1 MIECYQLV
9 RKHRQGGPQMESSPA
24 ALMAFFAQQCKEH
37 LHLVL
42 AFSPLGSSLRD
53 SVRYFPSLIN
63 CCTID
68 WFEVH
73 TAFRVVNLSFELR
86 YYDAFE
92 WLCFFFNR
100 LGQRRPLRM

>member
-1 MIECYQLV
+1 MTY
-9 RKHRQGGPQMESSPA
+9 
-24 ALMAFFAQQCKEH
+24 FAQQCKEH

-68 WFEVH
+68 WFEVILFYLYSYH
-73 TAFRVVNLSFELR
+73 GNLTDCYIFQGMAGRSVGKCGRFLCGTDRHSSGFETESGGGL
-86 YYDAFE
+86 
-92 WLCFFFNR
+92 
-100 LGQRRPLRM
+100 

>member
-1 MIECYQLV
+1 MTY
-9 RKHRQGGPQMESSPA
+9 
-24 ALMAFFAQQCKEH
+24 FAQQCKEH

-68 WFEVH
+68 WFEVWPEEALENVAVSYVEQIDIPADSKRKVVVACKYFH
-73 TAFRVVNLSFELR
+73 MTATLVLLALFSQLNSINQL
-86 YYDAFE
+86 
-92 WLCFFFNR
+92 FF
-100 LGQRRPLRM
+100 